1 MVYSLITAPPE
12 PVADCVWRLRGG
24 LPRRTV
30 AAYLIAEGGEV
41 SAYDSGIRGM
51 GSALRAAAASHGGLA
66 RVVLGH
72 AHPDHRG
79 GAPGAG
85 VPVLC
90 HPAERADAER
100 AGLPRYWRPEHLS
113 SRGQR
118 VWVPL
123 MMRLADGGPVAIA
136 GTLEEGDE
144 IAGFTVVH
152 LPGHAPGLI
161 ALWRERD
168 RLALCGDAF
177 TTSPEG
183 EPALSEAAYT
193 LDETESRASLRKL
206 AALEPAAAW
215 PAHGPPLT
223 GDVRARLEAVADSP
237 I

>member
-1 MVYSLITAPPE
+1 VVYSLTSPPE
-12 PVADCVWRLRGG
+12 PVADGVWRVRGG
-24 LPRRTV
+24 LPGRNV

-51 GSALRAAAASHGGLA
+51 GSTLRDAAAPHGGLA
-66 RVVLGH
+66 RVVLSH

-79 GAPGAG
+79 GAPCAG

-100 AGLPRYWRPEHLS
+100 AGLPSYWRLERLP
-113 SRGQR
+113 SRRQR
-118 VWVPL
+118 VGVPL
-123 MMRLADGGPVAIA
+123 MMRLADGGPLAIA

-144 IAGFTVVH
+144 IAGFTIVH

-161 ALWRERD
+161 ALWREHD

-177 TTSPEG
+177 TNSPEG

-193 LDETESRASLRKL
+193 LDEMESRASLRKL

-215 PAHGPPLT
+215 PAHGPPL
-223 GDVRARLEAVADSP
+223 DDNVRARLEAVAEVE